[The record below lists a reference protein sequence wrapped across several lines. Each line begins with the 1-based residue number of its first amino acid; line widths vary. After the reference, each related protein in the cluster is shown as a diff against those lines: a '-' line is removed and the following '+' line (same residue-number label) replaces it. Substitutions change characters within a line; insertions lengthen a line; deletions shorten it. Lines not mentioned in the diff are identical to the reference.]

1 LSPSDR
7 DAPPTPRR
15 GRSGGVGGQ
24 GATAAGSSR
33 PSWRGVSLG
42 VGATLALLVAAALGL
57 VRHVPGFYL
66 RGEAATRIPEAEV
79 LARRTVS
86 KASAW
91 HASLSRQGEWDAAV
105 TADELNAWLALDL
118 PRNHPRWLPRGVSAP
133 RVEFRPRHLTAGAR
147 VGAGPLSA
155 IAWADLEVVL
165 RGRNQ
170 VTISVERAR
179 LGAVPLPTAPLI
191 GDIAR
196 RLRRLGM
203 VTELRRVG
211 GRTSLA
217 VYIPSTHDAGATS
230 YWLESMAFE
239 DGEWLAAGRTRGGGS
254 RQARA
259 IPLAR

>member
-1 LSPSDR
+1 MAL
-7 DAPPTPRR
+7 
-15 GRSGGVGGQ
+15 
-24 GATAAGSSR
+24 AAA
-33 PSWRGVSLG
+33 V
-42 VGATLALLVAAALGL
+42 TLALLSYA
-57 VRHVPGFYL
+57 PGFYL
-66 RGEAATRIPEAEV
+66 RGEAAARGAEAEV

-91 HASLSRQGEWDAAV
+91 HAALSRQGDWDAAI

-133 RVEFRPRHLTAGAR
+133 RVEFRPRHLAAGAR
-147 VGAGPLSA
+147 IGAGPVSA
-155 IAWADLEVVL
+155 IAWADLEIVL

-170 VTISVERAR
+170 LTIAVERAR
-179 LGAVPLPTAPLI
+179 LGAIPLPTAPLI

-203 VTELRRVG
+203 VTELRRID
-211 GRTSLA
+211 GRTQLA

-259 IPLAR
+259 TSLAR